1 MDNNSKTVL
10 DDFGKCVIEE
20 VYDRS
25 LYGAKRI
32 LELTTKNPIDLERY
46 SILSQLTEEKK
57 KKIYELMTQTTVDVI
72 YRFLEMIEEHD
83 DEYKIIVEK
92 DNKKYS
98 LTDISEKMGSE
109 IADIDYEDG
118 WIRRFSKIDETRQEM
133 EME

>member
-1 MDNNSKTVL
+1 MDNDSKTVL

-25 LYGAKRI
+25 LYGSKRI

-46 SILSQLTEEKK
+46 SILSQLTEEQK
-57 KKIYELMTQTTVDVI
+57 KKIYDLMAQTTVDVI

-109 IADIDYEDG
+109 IADIDYEEG
-118 WIRRFSKIDETRQEM
+118 WIRRFSKIEKTI
-133 EME
+133 

>member
-1 MDNNSKTVL
+1 MK
-10 DDFGKCVIEE
+10 
-20 VYDRS
+20 
-25 LYGAKRI
+25 
-32 LELTTKNPIDLERY
+32 
-46 SILSQLTEEKK
+46 EEKK

-109 IADIDYEDG
+109 FASYNAVYY
-118 WIRRFSKIDETRQEM
+118 
-133 EME
+133 

>member
-32 LELTTKNPIDLERY
+32 LELTTKNPIDLEQY
-46 SILSQLTEEKK
+46 SILSQLTEEQK
-57 KKIYELMTQTTVDVI
+57 KKIYDLMMQTTVDVI

-118 WIRRFSKIDETRQEM
+118 WIRRFSKIDETRQEI

>member
-1 MDNNSKTVL
+1 MDKDSKTVL
-10 DDFGKCVIEE
+10 DEFGKCVIEE

-46 SILSQLTEEKK
+46 QILSQLTEEQQ
-57 KKIYELMTQTTVDVI
+57 KKIYELMIETTVDVI

-118 WIRRFSKIDETRQEM
+118 WIRRFSKLDTTDSMKWE
-133 EME
+133 

>member
-1 MDNNSKTVL
+1 MDNDNKMVL

-25 LYGAKRI
+25 LYVAKRI

-46 SILSQLTEEKK
+46 SILSQLTEEQK
-57 KKIYELMTQTTVDVI
+57 KKIYDLMTQTTVDVI

-118 WIRRFSKIDETRQEM
+118 WIRRFSKIDGTS
-133 EME
+133 

>member
-1 MDNNSKTVL
+1 MDNDNKTVL

-46 SILSQLTEEKK
+46 SILSQLTEEQQE
-57 KKIYELMTQTTVDVI
+57 KIYELMTKTTVDVI

-118 WIRRFSKIDETRQEM
+118 WIRRFSRIDETRQEM

>member
-1 MDNNSKTVL
+1 
-10 DDFGKCVIEE
+10 
-20 VYDRS
+20 
-25 LYGAKRI
+25 
-32 LELTTKNPIDLERY
+32 
-46 SILSQLTEEKK
+46 
-57 KKIYELMTQTTVDVI
+57 MTQTTVDVI

>member
-1 MDNNSKTVL
+1 MDNNCKTVL

-46 SILSQLTEEKK
+46 SILSQLTEDQK
-57 KKIYELMTQTTVDVI
+57 KKIYDLMTQITVDVI

-118 WIRRFSKIDETRQEM
+118 WIRRFSKIDEIRQKKEM
-133 EME
+133 K